1 MDVAAPQLADF
12 ARYRVEPGEPFRLA
26 DHDPADTAGLDDAV
40 VREEQAG
47 VSERI
52 EAD

>member
-26 DHDPADTAGLDDAV
+26 DHDPADTADLDARV
-40 VREEQAG
+40 VG
-47 VSERI
+47 
-52 EAD
+52 